1 MVIGANDGRSFDPAW
16 EFGYWKKSPHHTIV
30 WVEPN
35 PILFKKLEGNTADI
49 ANKVPPA
56 PVNISLCAQLWA
68 THDLVQVL
76 LNKAVRPLT
85 MTEETLSLICWNT
98 TMVADVLE
106 NRMPNP
112 LPKEIGPVKSHWNA
126 LCSLDVKNLEQASD
140 VWTAMAKFKTD
151 DGQKLSKER
160 MNEIMDD
167 VRAKWQVSVPTT
179 ER

>member
-1 MVIGANDGRSFDPAW
+1 
-16 EFGYWKKSPHHTIV
+16 
-30 WVEPN
+30 
-35 PILFKKLEGNTADI
+35 
-49 ANKVPPA
+49 
-56 PVNISLCAQLWA
+56 
-68 THDLVQVL
+68 
-76 LNKAVRPLT
+76 
-85 MTEETLSLICWNT
+85 
-98 TMVADVLE
+98 MVADVLE

-179 ER
+179 ERWEKKTLMFVSFRSPTQCQHGFPNS